1 MSEQPKP
8 YRVETSIGAD
18 RDRVW
23 RAMTDAVQIREWFG
37 WDHGDLDGEIQY
49 IFVDHAKQEPPER
62 MAFDDGSY
70 LELVP
75 DGQRTTIRAV
85 LPGALDGTD
94 WDEVYD
100 GMEEGW
106 RSFFEQ
112 LRYLLEIRPQGRR
125 RTIYLTGTATAADV
139 LAIAGSDGQPWHT
152 SRYQRITVDPRGHLL
167 VVAGQAPL
175 GGDVEGPISLTITTY
190 GLDEAGFAEVLS
202 DWTARWSRVPD
213 AKATTTAGES
223 TITAAAPH

>member
-8 YRVETSIGAD
+8 YRVETTIGAD
-18 RDRVW
+18 RDTVW

-62 MAFDDGSY
+62 MLFDDGSY

-75 DGQRTTIRAV
+75 DGHRTTIRAV
-85 LPGALDGTD
+85 LPGSLDGTD
-94 WDEVYD
+94 WDDVYD

-112 LRYLLEIRPQGRR
+112 LRFLLEIRPQGRR
-125 RTIYLTGTATAADV
+125 RTIYLTGTAAAAEV
-139 LAIAGSDGQPWHT
+139 LAIVGTDGQPWHT
-152 SRYQRITVDPRGHLL
+152 SRYQQITVNQAGHLL
-167 VVAGQAPL
+167 VVAAQAPL
-175 GGDVEGPISLTITTY
+175 TGDAEGPISLTITTY
-190 GLDEAGFAEVLS
+190 GLDDAAFAAVLAE
-202 DWTARWSRVPD
+202 WTAHWTGVPD
-213 AKATTTAGES
+213 AKVTTKAGES
-223 TITAAAPH
+223 TVTI